1 MSAISLL
8 LGIHIACGTLALFS
22 LLFPFLSKWG
32 GRVHRRTGWL
42 FSLAMGGVS
51 LTAWTLSA
59 IRISDGLAGND
70 ADAVFLAHI
79 GLLSGASVW
88 MGLRAAR
95 LKQKIDQRRW
105 WDVAWPGALL
115 LSSAGIFIAG
125 IARGD
130 VLWIAF
136 SVIGALGAIGPL
148 RYLFLSAPGGS
159 RNEWMVQHLGS
170 MGTGAISAVTA
181 FLVVNGQ
188 GWGLGR
194 FALVL
199 WIAPGIFG
207 GVALSMLSA
216 RVRKHG
222 LASPR
227 RTVKMKIGA
236 N

>member
-1 MSAISLL
+1 MSGISLL
-8 LGIHIACGTLALFS
+8 LGIHVVCGTLALSS
-22 LLFPFLSKWG
+22 LLIPFLSKWG
-32 GRVHRRTGWL
+32 GTIHRRAGWL

-51 LTAWTLSA
+51 LTAWALST
-59 IRISDGLAGND
+59 ICLVDGIAGND
-70 ADAVFLAHI
+70 ADAIFLAHV
-79 GLLSGASVW
+79 GLLSGSSVW

-95 LKQKIDQRRW
+95 LKHNVDQRRW
-105 WDVAWPGALL
+105 TDVAWPGSLL

-125 IARGD
+125 ILSGD
-130 VLWIAF
+130 ILWIIF

-148 RYLFLSAPGGS
+148 RYLLGRGDS

-188 GWGLGR
+188 GWGLGG
-194 FALVL
+194 FAIVL

-207 GVALSMLSA
+207 GIALSLLGA

-227 RTVKMKIGA
+227 
-236 N
+236 

>member
-1 MSAISLL
+1 MSGISLL
-8 LGIHIACGTLALFS
+8 LGIHIACGSLALLS
-22 LLFPFLSKWG
+22 LLVPFLSKWG
-32 GRVHRRTGWL
+32 GVVHRRSGWL

-51 LTAWTLSA
+51 LTAWALSA
-59 IRISDGLAGND
+59 IRLGDGVAGND
-70 ADAVFLAHI
+70 ADAIFLAHI

-95 LKQKIDQRRW
+95 LKQKVDQRRW

-115 LSSAGIFIAG
+115 LSSAGILIAG

-130 VLWIAF
+130 VLWIVF

-148 RYLFLSAPGGS
+148 RYLFAPGGS

-199 WIAPGIFG
+199 WVAPGIVG
-207 GVALSMLSA
+207 GVALSLLGA
-216 RVRKHG
+216 RVKKHG
-222 LASPR
+222 LASP
-227 RTVKMKIGA
+227 G
-236 N
+236 